1 MDNNSFKVCGFCGT
15 EFQTKKKNQKYCDP
29 ICCRGATNK
38 RIMQRYYENK
48 ARLAGLKRICSCGG
62 VLSRYNP
69 STMCNACESLAQG
82 RNEKKIEEML
92 DVINSKISKARSN
105 KSARN

>member
-1 MDNNSFKVCGFCGT
+1 MHNPPFKICGFCGT

-48 ARLAGLKRICSCGG
+48 ARLSGIIRVCKCGI

-69 STMCNACESLAQG
+69 STICNACEINAHG
-82 RNEKKIEEML
+82 ENDKKIEEVL
-92 DVINSKISKARSN
+92 GVINSKINKARDS
-105 KSARN
+105 KGSRS

>member
-1 MDNNSFKVCGFCGT
+1 MDSPPFKICGFCGT

-29 ICCRGATNK
+29 VCCRGATNK

-48 ARLAGLKRICSCGG
+48 ARLAGLVRICNCGN

-69 STMCNACESLAQG
+69 STMCNVCESNARG
-82 RNEKKIEEML
+82 ENDKKIEEML
-92 DVINSKISKARSN
+92 GVINSKIGKARSS
-105 KSARN
+105 KSIRN

>member
-1 MDNNSFKVCGFCGT
+1 MDNNSFKICGFCGT

-48 ARLAGLKRICSCGG
+48 ARLAGLKRFCSCGAE
-62 VLSRYNP
+62 LSRYNP
-69 STMCNACESLAQG
+69 SSMCNACESRSYGQNDN
-82 RNEKKIEEML
+82 RVMEVL
-92 DVINSKISKARSN
+92 DVINSKIAKARGS
-105 KSARN
+105 KSTRS